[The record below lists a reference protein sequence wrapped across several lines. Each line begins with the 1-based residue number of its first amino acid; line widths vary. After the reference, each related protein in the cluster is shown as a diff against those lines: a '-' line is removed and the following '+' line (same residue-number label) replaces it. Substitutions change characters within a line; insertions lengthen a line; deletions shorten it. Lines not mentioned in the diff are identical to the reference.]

1 MCTQL
6 RAVPKIGSAENW
18 SRLRSFSLVIL
29 AVVGISLSALA
40 QQATIVGTITD
51 PSGAA
56 MPNVD
61 VTVINIESN
70 AVKKI
75 QTNADG
81 QYVIPDLNI
90 GHYTVKAERR
100 LQGRRAE
107 EESVLQ
113 VGDRARSTSRC
124 KSAARRKQ

>member
-6 RAVPKIGSAENW
+6 RAVPKIDSAENW

-61 VTVINIESN
+61 VTVTNIESN

-81 QYVIPDLNI
+81 PICVPDLNI
-90 GHYTVKAERR
+90 GHYDS
-100 LQGRRAE
+100 QG
-107 EESVLQ
+107 
-113 VGDRARSTSRC
+113 
-124 KSAARRKQ
+124 